1 MREGRPFGRPFFA
14 LAAAAVVV
22 AAATVVLIVT
32 AVQAVVAAATEQDE
46 QDDDPAHITAAE
58 TVITH
63 NKYLQIFHGD
73 FRRSFQGIHKDKF
86 CAAKNHLIS
95 QSLT

>member
-1 MREGRPFGRPFFA
+1 MERAPHLGRPVCF

-22 AAATVVLIVT
+22 AAAVIALIG
-32 AVQAVVAAATEQDE
+32 AAAQAVVATATEQDE

-58 TVITH
+58 TIVTH
-63 NKYLQIFHGD
+63 NQYLQLFQGD
-73 FRRSFQGIHKDKF
+73 FRRSFQGIPQHKI